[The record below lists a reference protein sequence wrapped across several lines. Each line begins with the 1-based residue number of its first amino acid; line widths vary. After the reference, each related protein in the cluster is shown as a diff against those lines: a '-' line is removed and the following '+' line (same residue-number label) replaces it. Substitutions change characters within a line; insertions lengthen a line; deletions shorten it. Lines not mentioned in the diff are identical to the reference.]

1 MLRKLLPGFEPGKAH
16 ALPCMVSYT
25 PTGNPYIER
34 IDDRVGIAVGGNAW
48 GVMTSD
54 EIGRMAA
61 EMMRDVPWSGPL
73 SAELFKARFA

>member
-1 MLRKLLPGFEPGKAH
+1 
-16 ALPCMVSYT
+16 MVSYT

-34 IDDRVGIAVGGNAW
+34 IADRVGIAVGGNAW

-73 SAELFKARFA
+73 STELFKARYA